1 LEIQYIIDPL
11 SALSLAGNIVQLV
24 EFAGD
29 LVLKLKQFRSDYI
42 AGVDFIS
49 KVKQTLPDLED
60 TRDPLLEFLSRLQ
73 KQQDWLKV
81 AMINRSKIWTTA
93 ALMLARNC
101 MTCCMY
107 SPVLTKRDPSW
118 KLKCWN

>member
-73 KQQDWLKV
+73 KQQD
-81 AMINRSKIWTTA
+81 
-93 ALMLARNC
+93 
-101 MTCCMY
+101 
-107 SPVLTKRDPSW
+107 
-118 KLKCWN
+118 